1 MTQEHFVSTN
11 YIINGLDDDTRKL
24 IDILVCKYFEGRK

>member
-1 MTQEHFVSTN
+1 MKYEFV
-11 YIINGLDDDTRKL
+11 INGLDDDTRKL

>member
-1 MTQEHFVSTN
+1 MKYEFV
-11 YIINGLDDDTRKL
+11 INGLDDDTKKL

>member
-1 MTQEHFVSTN
+1 MKYKF
-11 YIINGLDDDTRKL
+11 IINGLDDDTKKL